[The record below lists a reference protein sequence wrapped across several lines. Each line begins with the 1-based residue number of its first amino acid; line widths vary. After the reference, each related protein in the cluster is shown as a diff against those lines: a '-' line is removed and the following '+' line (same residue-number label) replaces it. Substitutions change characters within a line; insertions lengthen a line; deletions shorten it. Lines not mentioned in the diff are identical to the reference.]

1 MFDNAKH
8 EEGRGLLWAVGVVL
22 VLTWITLGFMGA
34 KYSFGRD
41 PQLKNMHTEVCNK
54 TVDGHC

>member
-1 MFDNAKH
+1 MFDNAKQD
-8 EEGRGLLWAVGVVL
+8 EGRGFLWAVGVVL

-41 PQLKNMHTEVCNK
+41 PQVKNLHTKVCDNS
-54 TVDGHC
+54 VDGTC